1 MTVGSPGV
9 YDKYLKKY
17 EVASLK
23 TSKTLAASNFGQN
36 AIFSSA
42 LSVIMMMAAQDIM
55 AGNMTVGSLVMVNG
69 LLFQLSV
76 PLGFLGS
83 VYREIRQALIDMQVM
98 FQLMSVPTKI
108 SSSENAS
115 QISISRESAE
125 IAFDKV
131 TFE

>member
-1 MTVGSPGV
+1 
-9 YDKYLKKY
+9 
-17 EVASLK
+17 
-23 TSKTLAASNFGQN
+23 
-36 AIFSSA
+36 
-42 LSVIMMMAAQDIM
+42 
-55 AGNMTVGSLVMVNG
+55 MTVGSLVMVNG

-115 QISISRESAE
+115 QISISRDSAE

-131 TFE
+131 TFEYIHGQRILNNLTFTVPPEPDTLLLVDLDQESPPSSGSCTDSTSQPQD